1 MTLPTL
7 TEYELKLFT
16 EYFEALADEVKED
29 ILNTVSVSEEDAVA
43 AHRLL
48 LALNKVQGLIKGK
61 MIKDPSFEQ

>member
-1 MTLPTL
+1 MTVPTL

-16 EYFEALADEVKED
+16 EYFEALAEEVKGD
-29 ILNTVSVSEEDAVA
+29 ILNTVSVSEEDAVT

-61 MIKDPSFEQ
+61 MIQDPSLEQ